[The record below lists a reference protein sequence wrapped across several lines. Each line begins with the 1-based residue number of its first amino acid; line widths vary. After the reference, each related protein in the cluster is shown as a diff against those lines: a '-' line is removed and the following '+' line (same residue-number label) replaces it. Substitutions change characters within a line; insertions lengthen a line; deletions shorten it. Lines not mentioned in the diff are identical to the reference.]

1 MCGFATL
8 WARLALAGD
17 DSIDG
22 VDGQQPMTR
31 YTLPPLVPKKA
42 KGARVGILHKD
53 LMEEDEAEPRLR
65 IEYDDSV
72 SHLRRDKNWKPKSIL
87 RRPTVPNT
95 PREAS
100 SSPRVLTGR
109 SNPAARRRT
118 RGARTRLMP
127 PELRYAERN
136 GGGGIPESLRPFVR
150 RHQTVPSVKL
160 PRGYRTPPTP
170 PQPGNP
176 LLESEDEGG
185 EHEPVDTACFGAIG
199 LQDSFASDASPRSL
213 VSESTVDAVIEEG
226 LTDSSEPVS
235 PLLTPR
241 NEFAALLAEDELK
254 PPVVQPL
261 RLK

>member
-1 MCGFATL
+1 
-8 WARLALAGD
+8 
-17 DSIDG
+17 
-22 VDGQQPMTR
+22 MTR

-42 KGARVGILHKD
+42 KSARVGILHKD
-53 LMEEDEAEPRLR
+53 LMEEDEEPPRLR

-72 SHLRRDKNWKPKSIL
+72 SHLRRDTCNDWKPTSIL

-95 PREAS
+95 AREAS
-100 SSPRVLTGR
+100 SSPRAATGR

-136 GGGGIPESLRPFVR
+136 GGGGIPKALRSFVR

-170 PQPGNP
+170 PQPGNA
-176 LLESEDEGG
+176 LLEGG
-185 EHEPVDTACFGAIG
+185 EHEPVDSACFDAIG
-199 LQDSFASDASPRSL
+199 LQDSFASDASPVSVHLQSPRSF
-213 VSESTVDAVIEEG
+213 VSESTVDTVIAEG
-226 LTDSSEPVS
+226 LTDFLFCV
-235 PLLTPR
+235 
-241 NEFAALLAEDELK
+241 AAAHAEERVRSAARPGRAE

>member
-1 MCGFATL
+1 
-8 WARLALAGD
+8 
-17 DSIDG
+17 
-22 VDGQQPMTR
+22 
-31 YTLPPLVPKKA
+31 
-42 KGARVGILHKD
+42 
-53 LMEEDEAEPRLR
+53 
-65 IEYDDSV
+65 
-72 SHLRRDKNWKPKSIL
+72 
-87 RRPTVPNT
+87 
-95 PREAS
+95 
-100 SSPRVLTGR
+100 
-109 SNPAARRRT
+109 
-118 RGARTRLMP
+118 MP

-136 GGGGIPESLRPFVR
+136 GGGGIPEALRPYVR

-170 PQPGNP
+170 PQPGNAM
-176 LLESEDEGG
+176 LEDEGG
-185 EHEPVDTACFGAIG
+185 EHEPVDSACFGAIG
-199 LQDSFASDASPRSL
+199 LQDSFASDASTMPVSAVHLQSPRSF